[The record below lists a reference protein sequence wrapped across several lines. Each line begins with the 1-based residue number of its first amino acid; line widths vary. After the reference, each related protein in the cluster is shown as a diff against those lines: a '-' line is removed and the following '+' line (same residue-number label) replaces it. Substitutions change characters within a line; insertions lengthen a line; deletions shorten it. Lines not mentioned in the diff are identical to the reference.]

1 MAFDMICEKDP
12 GWQYLKLTRDQLM
25 VEQSKPYDSK
35 KNTWV
40 CFIVNFMIISI
51 FLQVPDKEEGFLAS
65 EIKSTKGD
73 MVTVMTSKGSEMTV
87 KKDLLQV
94 SSEHSLNHIM

>member
-1 MAFDMICEKDP
+1 MQDS
-12 GWQYLKLTRDQLM
+12 
-25 VEQSKPYDSK
+25 SKPYDSK

-40 CFIVNFMIISI
+40 
-51 FLQVPDKEEGFLAS
+51 PDKEEGFLAA

-73 MVTVMTSKGSEMTV
+73 NVTVVTAKGTEITV

-94 SSEHSLNHIM
+94 IR